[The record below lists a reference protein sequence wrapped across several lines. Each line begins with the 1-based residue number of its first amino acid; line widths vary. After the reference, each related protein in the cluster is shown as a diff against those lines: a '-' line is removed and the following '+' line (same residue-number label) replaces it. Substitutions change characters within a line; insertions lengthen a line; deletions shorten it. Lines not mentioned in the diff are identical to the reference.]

1 MILGLVAVIG
11 MAAGVYLVGNGRVSL
26 WDRDEPRYAMASRW
40 MGQSGDWVVPR
51 VGWGWEPWTPRTAK
65 PVFTYW
71 CQAGAMMVFGPTV
84 FAARFPSAV
93 AMVGVLIVV
102 AWGVSKVSLRRAL
115 WAAGI
120 LGSGAMVIAAAKM
133 CITDAIL
140 LLWVTIAQV
149 CLFAIYFGHRRQK
162 DPGWGWV
169 IGLWVAMGLAGLTKG
184 PVVVGVQLMTMV
196 VLAVFDVKAWR
207 SLRGWGEAV
216 RWWRKTRPL
225 AGLGILLV
233 IVGPWLVLLQ
243 IRAPEFLSTTISHDV
258 VKRVGSALEGHKGPP
273 GFYLATIWGTWFPW
287 SLLLP
292 LTIVIAWRHRR
303 LVFVRFALA
312 AVIGPWIMM
321 ELVQTKLVHYV
332 LPIFPP
338 LAFLTADAV
347 VRCLRGQYGDLKNR
361 ATFIGAMIWGAA
373 VIVFALLPWVAVWKF
388 SSVNVGVTIVLSASA
403 LMYAAVVLYLF
414 WKKRP
419 RPALISMGAGMG
431 IIVALAWGVYL
442 PVAGFMR
449 LSPRIAK
456 VLVDHGAT
464 GERQVLMMGYK
475 EQSLA
480 FYQGGTIDDAAEGF
494 LIRNPR
500 EKWPLWLVMR
510 DDLWN
515 KCPPEIQRQWQ
526 PVDRLSGWNYSDGGR
541 VVTVEVLRRVEPAAR

>member
-1 MILGLVAVIG
+1 
-11 MAAGVYLVGNGRVSL
+11 
-26 WDRDEPRYAMASRW
+26 
-40 MGQSGDWVVPR
+40 
-51 VGWGWEPWTPRTAK
+51 
-65 PVFTYW
+65 
-71 CQAGAMMVFGPTV
+71 
-84 FAARFPSAV
+84 
-93 AMVGVLIVV
+93 
-102 AWGVSKVSLRRAL
+102 
-115 WAAGI
+115 
-120 LGSGAMVIAAAKM
+120 
-133 CITDAIL
+133 
-140 LLWVTIAQV
+140 
-149 CLFAIYFGHRRQK
+149 
-162 DPGWGWV
+162 
-169 IGLWVAMGLAGLTKG
+169 
-184 PVVVGVQLMTMV
+184 
-196 VLAVFDVKAWR
+196 
-207 SLRGWGEAV
+207 
-216 RWWRKTRPL
+216 
-225 AGLGILLV
+225 
-233 IVGPWLVLLQ
+233 
-243 IRAPEFLSTTISHDV
+243 
-258 VKRVGSALEGHKGPP
+258 
-273 GFYLATIWGTWFPW
+273 
-287 SLLLP
+287 
-292 LTIVIAWRHRR
+292 
-303 LVFVRFALA
+303 
-312 AVIGPWIMM
+312 
-321 ELVQTKLVHYV
+321 
-332 LPIFPP
+332 
-338 LAFLTADAV
+338 
-347 VRCLRGQYGDLKNR
+347 
-361 ATFIGAMIWGAA
+361 
-373 VIVFALLPWVAVWKF
+373 VAVWKF